1 MVCVL
6 YVHVHIYIYIYL
18 ERDLYLCVVAMG
30 DGFNHVTA
38 YSCLPPYLKG
48 YITQGPTLLHT
59 YVEGENPKTTKIFH
73 VKS

>member
-48 YITQGPTLLHT
+48 YITQGP
-59 YVEGENPKTTKIFH
+59 NIFRMH
-73 VKS
+73 